1 MISVKG
7 KKLVGKIVSAERGQT
22 ITLVCAMSA
31 TGNYVPPAFIFP
43 RKRIKGYLLNNALE
57 GSIGMAS
64 DSDDA
69 SYVASTS
76 KEFIPLSSIQALPKA
91 KSQNRRRKGKN
102 SIIATDSPFKSELET
117 KKKEEEEKIA
127 KNKIRLDLKER
138 LKTKKTTTKSSET
151 AKKKLLKIRLLRN
164 QRMTKMSITAPY
176 VAKSILSHRL
186 KTGLNVD
193 FVKPGGTNSA
203 PASNT
208 ALLFVIHV

>member
-1 MISVKG
+1 MKG

-151 AKKKLLKIRLLRN
+151 AKKTVKNKTPKKPKNDENEYYCPLCGEKYSEPPTEDWIECGLCEAWWHEQCTSFEHGTFICHTC
-164 QRMTKMSITAPY
+164 MTK
-176 VAKSILSHRL
+176 
-186 KTGLNVD
+186 
-193 FVKPGGTNSA
+193 
-203 PASNT
+203 
-208 ALLFVIHV
+208 